1 VAQGEAAS
9 EKWFVEEIVRRLE
22 ERGVGVNDL
31 LLSALSKEDR
41 RGSVRLRLGLAEAE
55 ECVRKRD
62 AVQASEK
69 DYRAP
74 PRRSLRPW
82 PRGLACLS
90 TDMRLLRR
98 PVGRSWAASGLTC

>member
-69 DYRAP
+69 DYRAAEEVVKA
-74 PRRSLRPW
+74 LAE
-82 PRGLACLS
+82 GLTCLS
-90 TDMRLLRR
+90 TDMRWLRR
-98 PVGRSWAASGLTC
+98 PVGRSWAASGLAC

>member
-69 DYRAP
+69 DYRAAEEVVKALAEGLDVP
-74 PRRSLRPW
+74 EHGHAMAEEAGRSLL
-82 PRGLACLS
+82 GS
-90 TDMRLLRR
+90 
-98 PVGRSWAASGLTC
+98 